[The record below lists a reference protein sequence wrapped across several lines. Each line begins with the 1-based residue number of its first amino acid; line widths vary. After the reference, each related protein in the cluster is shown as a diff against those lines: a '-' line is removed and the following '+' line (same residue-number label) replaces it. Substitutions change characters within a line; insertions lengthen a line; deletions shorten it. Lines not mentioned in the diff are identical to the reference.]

1 MLVELHFN
9 KIFQFIAVHKIKFL
23 SYTKRVHYKQ
33 SVKYKPLNKALGAKT
48 VL

>member
-1 MLVELHFN
+1 MLVELHSL
-9 KIFQFIAVHKIKFL
+9 KIFHFIAVHKIKFL

-33 SVKYKPLNKALGAKT
+33 SVTHKPLNKALGAKT